1 MLLQR
6 WTLLAIPCYCTQVQL
21 LSIGLLLQIKSMIQS
36 NLHTAEVTQEAAG

>member
-1 MLLQR
+1 MPF
-6 WTLLAIPCYCTQVQL
+6 LATAPDVTQVQL